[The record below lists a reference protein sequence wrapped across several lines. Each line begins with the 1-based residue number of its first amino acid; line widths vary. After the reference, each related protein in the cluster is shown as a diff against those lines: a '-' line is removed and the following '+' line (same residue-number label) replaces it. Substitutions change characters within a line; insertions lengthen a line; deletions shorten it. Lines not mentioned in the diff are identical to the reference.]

1 MFKLEISAPTLE
13 ALWKE
18 LSALSPPVVPAKAAD
33 TASTSNEVETGAE
46 VSTAP
51 VKRGPGRPPGSS
63 NKAKASG
70 LPPAFVRSV
79 KADPNGADEPEPDEV
94 EEDAGSASMEAAD
107 AGVTDEDD
115 DETRAM
121 ITQELG
127 RFWKQSPSMK
137 QKIQAF
143 RGELGIST
151 MLDLSPADF
160 SKAKT
165 FLAKLA
171 AEASAP

>member
-1 MFKLEISAPTLE
+1 MFKLEISANSLE
-13 ALWKE
+13 ELWSK
-18 LSALSPPVVPAKAAD
+18 LSTFKPPAAPAKAAD
-33 TASTSNEVETGAE
+33 PASTLNEVETAE
-46 VSTAP
+46 ASTTP
-51 VKRGPGRPPGSS
+51 VKRGPGRPPGST
-63 NKAKASG
+63 NKSKTST

-94 EEDAGSASMEAAD
+94 EEDAGSTSAEVVDASI
-107 AGVTDEDD
+107 TDEDD
-115 DETRAM
+115 DETRAQ

-127 RFWKQSPSMK
+127 RFWKQSPTMK

-160 SKAKT
+160 PKAKT

>member
-33 TASTSNEVETGAE
+33 TASTSNEVETAE
-46 VSTAP
+46 ASTAP
-51 VKRGPGRPPGSS
+51 TKRGPGRPPGST
-63 NKAKASG
+63 NKNEPSS

-79 KADPNGADEPEPDEV
+79 KADPNGADEPEPDEA
-94 EEDAGSASMEAAD
+94 EEDAGSASMEAVD

-127 RFWKQSPSMK
+127 RFWKQSPGMK

>member
-1 MFKLEISAPTLE
+1 MFKLEISANSLE
-13 ALWKE
+13 ELWST
-18 LSALSPPVVPAKAAD
+18 LSALRPPAAPAKAVD
-33 TASTSNEVETGAE
+33 TASTLNEVETAE
-46 VSTAP
+46 ASTPP
-51 VKRGPGRPPGSS
+51 VKRGPGRPPGSG
-63 NKAKASG
+63 NKNKPSS

-79 KADPNGADEPEPDEV
+79 KADPEEVETEAEEPE
-94 EEDAGSASMEAAD
+94 DADDAPTEAVDASI
-107 AGVTDEDD
+107 TDEDD

-127 RFWKQSPSMK
+127 RFWKQSSSMK

-143 RGELGIST
+143 RSELGIST

-160 SKAKT
+160 PKAKA